1 MQPALAAVCCLIVYA
16 LVYRFYARHLGS
28 RIFQLDPQAK
38 TPAHAMRDGVDY
50 VPCRRMVLFG
60 HHYAS
65 IAGLAPM
72 LGPAIAVIWG
82 WLPGMLW
89 VVLGTLF
96 IGAVHDFGALVV
108 SMRHRG
114 MSIGKVAEDLIGRRA
129 KGIFLLIILF
139 LICPRHGRLRAHGVR
154 ALHGRVLSGIGVSHV
169 LPDSDRDG
177 HGLAGIQA
185 RYLGRAADGHRIRAD
200 AGVDRNRPGHRPP
213 QPRRGRLDPDPA
225 GLRLPP
231 LRFCRMV
238 LAAAAG
244 LPQLMAAVPR
254 VGASYVGLFVL
265 RPEFAAP
272 ALDAQPAEAPADL
285 PVRLHRH
292 RLRSDLGLPRPS
304 VVGHHVQADRQGDGC
319 RGDRLRR
326 HGGESLLGLLAVLAC
341 TAGFRSAESWAE
353 HYSSWGSASGLAE
366 KMKAFIDGTAMFLSA
381 LGVPLELAQ
390 AFIALVAVSFALT
403 SLDSGTRLL
412 RYNIE
417 EISNSIGAPAIG
429 QRHVASTLAVILI
442 GFFAFYQIEG
452 QPVGLALWS
461 LFGSTN
467 QVLGALTLLAVTIYL
482 RQQARNY
489 WYTLLP
495 MAFML
500 TVTIIAMVIDIR
512 KYWTGGQF
520 LLWGVA
526 ASIFVLSV
534 WLLVEAVIRFRK
546 DSAAIAANRGLSAA
560 NASFRPRLSTPDS
573 ARRRHRPSGN
583 RYRGAGRTSRPP
595 WHCRSPR

>member
-1 MQPALAAVCCLIVYA
+1 MQPVLAAICCFITYA
-16 LVYRFYARHLGS
+16 VVYRFYARHLGS
-28 RIFQLDPQAK
+28 RIFQLDPHAS
-38 TPAHAMRDGVDY
+38 TPAHAMGDGVDY

-96 IGAVHDFGALVV
+96 IGAVHDFSALVV

-139 LICPRHGRLRAHGVR
+139 LICLVMGVFVRTVSGLFTAEFYPESVFPTFTLIAIAMVMGWLAYKRGISIVRLTVIGF
-154 ALHGRVLSGIGVSHV
+154 VLMLASIGV
-169 LPDSDRDG
+169 
-177 HGLAGIQA
+177 GLAIGRPDLGGDSWILILLVYAFAASTLPVWSLLQP
-185 RYLGRAADGHRIRAD
+185 RDYLNSWLLYLG
-200 AGVDRNRPGHRPP
+200 
-213 QPRRGRLDPDPA
+213 L
-225 GLRLPP
+225 
-231 LRFCRMV
+231 
-238 LAAAAG
+238 
-244 LPQLMAAVPR
+244 
-254 VGASYVGLFVL
+254 GASYVGLFVL
-265 RPEFAAP
+265 QPAFAAP
-272 ALDAQPAEAPADL
+272 AIDTQPAEAPPIFPFVFIVIACGAISGF
-285 PVRLHRH
+285 H
-292 RLRSDLGLPRPS
+292 GLVS
-304 VVGHHVQADRQGDGC
+304 SGTTSKQIDKETDALTIGYGGMV
-319 RGDRLRR
+319 
-326 HGGESLLGLLAVLAC
+326 GESLLGLLAVLAC

-353 HYSSWGSASGLAE
+353 HYSSWGTASGLAE
-366 KMKAFIDGTAMFLSA
+366 KMKAFIDGTAVFLNS
-381 LGVPLELAQ
+381 LGLPMELAQ

-417 EISNSIGAPAIG
+417 EISHSIGVPALG
-429 QRHVASTLAVILI
+429 QRYVASMLAVILI

-482 RQQARNY
+482 RQNRRNY
-489 WYTLLP
+489 VYTLLP

-512 KYWTGGQF
+512 KYWEGGQL

-526 ASIFVLSV
+526 TSIFVLSV
-534 WLLVEAVIRFRK
+534 WLLVEAVLRFRK
-546 DSAAIAANRGLSAA
+546 DTAMVAATG
-560 NASFRPRLSTPDS
+560 D
-573 ARRRHRPSGN
+573 
-583 RYRGAGRTSRPP
+583 
-595 WHCRSPR
+595 

>member
-1 MQPALAAVCCLIVYA
+1 MEPALTAICCFIVYA
-16 LVYRFYARHLGS
+16 VVYRFYARHLGS
-28 RIFQLDPQAK
+28 RIFQLDPGVA
-38 TPAHAMRDGVDY
+38 TPAHSMKDGVDY

-139 LICPRHGRLRAHGVR
+139 LICLVMGVFVRTVSGLFTAEFYPESVFPTFSLIAIAMVIGWLVYKRGVSVVRLTVVGFLLMLV
-154 ALHGRVLSGIGVSHV
+154 SIGV
-169 LPDSDRDG
+169 
-177 HGLAGIQA
+177 GLAIGRPDLSSEIWILILLVYAFAASTLPVWSLLQP
-185 RYLGRAADGHRIRAD
+185 RDYLNSWLLYLG
-200 AGVDRNRPGHRPP
+200 
-213 QPRRGRLDPDPA
+213 L
-225 GLRLPP
+225 
-231 LRFCRMV
+231 
-238 LAAAAG
+238 
-244 LPQLMAAVPR
+244 
-254 VGASYVGLFVL
+254 GASYVGLFVL

-272 ALDAQPAEAPADL
+272 VLDTQPSDAPPIFPFVFIVIACGAISGFHGLVSSGTTSKQIDKETDALPIGYGGM
-285 PVRLHRH
+285 V
-292 RLRSDLGLPRPS
+292 
-304 VVGHHVQADRQGDGC
+304 
-319 RGDRLRR
+319 
-326 HGGESLLGLLAVLAC
+326 GESLLGLLAVLAC

-353 HYSSWGSASGLAE
+353 HYSSWSTASGLAE
-366 KMKAFIDGTAMFLSA
+366 KMKAFIDGTALFISS
-381 LGVPLELAQ
+381 LGLPLELAQ

-417 EISNSIGAPAIG
+417 EISQSIKVPALG
-429 QRHVASTLAVILI
+429 QRYVASTLAVVLI
-442 GFFAFYQIEG
+442 GFFAFYEIEG
-452 QPVGLALWS
+452 QPVGMALWI

-482 RQQARNY
+482 RQKGRNFV
-489 WYTLLP
+489 YTLAP

-500 TVTIIAMVIDIR
+500 TVTIVAMVIDIR
-512 KYWTGGQF
+512 KYWANQQL

-534 WLLVEAVIRFRK
+534 WLLIEAVLRFRS
-546 DSAAIAANRGLSAA
+546 DSATIGSMAAG
-560 NASFRPRLSTPDS
+560 D
-573 ARRRHRPSGN
+573 
-583 RYRGAGRTSRPP
+583 
-595 WHCRSPR
+595 